1 MSYSPR
7 GFLSDDS
14 LQLGG
19 KMFGIEVNG
28 LPLISRVI
36 ANFHNH
42 FFYCLFIYLKVNQKE
57 PKDTDGYIS
66 LTFYRMS

>member
-1 MSYSPR
+1 MGYSPR

-36 ANFHNH
+36 ANFHNQ
-42 FFYCLFIYLKVNQKE
+42 FFLLFVYLFDSK
-57 PKDTDGYIS
+57 PKRT
-66 LTFYRMS
+66 

>member
-36 ANFHNH
+36 ANFHNQ
-42 FFYCLFIYLKVNQKE
+42 FFFIFCLFI
-57 PKDTDGYIS
+57 
-66 LTFYRMS
+66 

>member
-36 ANFHNH
+36 ANFHNQ
-42 FFYCLFIYLKVNQKE
+42 FFYCLFIYLIVN
-57 PKDTDGYIS
+57 
-66 LTFYRMS
+66 